1 MRQLF
6 VVFLASFLVAVSPAQ
21 TKTVPFT
28 SEDMLQVVGFVPGSE
43 PAVSPDGSSVA
54 YAATDT
60 SLQSNILAAHPDG
73 FLWLTKKGAK
83 SIRLAGADY
92 ADTPVWSPDSHRI
105 AFFRTHDTHRRL
117 CVWNA
122 ANGAIV
128 EVGEDFPKDTSLW
141 PSGKLAPQW
150 SADGKILVYPS
161 LEPISGS
168 PEPPSTLVHSTDVA
182 MPFDKPFN

>member
-73 FLWLTKKGAK
+73 FLWLTKERGKIHSA
-83 SIRLAGADY
+83 SR
-92 ADTPVWSPDSHRI
+92 
-105 AFFRTHDTHRRL
+105 RRL
-117 CVWNA
+117 CRYP
-122 ANGAIV
+122 G
-128 EVGEDFPKDTSLW
+128 
-141 PSGKLAPQW
+141 
-150 SADGKILVYPS
+150 LVA
-161 LEPISGS
+161 G
-168 PEPPSTLVHSTDVA
+168 
-182 MPFDKPFN
+182 